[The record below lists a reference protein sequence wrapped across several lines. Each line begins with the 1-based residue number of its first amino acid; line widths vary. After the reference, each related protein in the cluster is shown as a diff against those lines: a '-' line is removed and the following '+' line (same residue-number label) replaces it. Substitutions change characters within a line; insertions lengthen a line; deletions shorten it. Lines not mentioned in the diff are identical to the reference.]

1 MYDNNSRKDR
11 IQGGSRRIMG
21 SPGPQGDRS
30 EGTVEGNGTGNGT
43 GQQMMRTG
51 EKPERS

>member
-30 EGTVEGNGTGNGT
+30 EGTVEGNGTG
-43 GQQMMRTG
+43 QQMMRTG